1 MAFAE
6 RLGNFIWNPWLL
18 GLFLLSGLYFS
29 VRTGF
34 FQLFHVRLWLKTTL
48 GSLLRP
54 KRRREGGGL
63 TQLQALSTALASTIG
78 TGSIAGV
85 ATAIFYGGP
94 GAVFWMWVSAF
105 LGMMTGCVEKTLAV
119 RYREKSRDGGWQ
131 GGPMCYMERGVGSR
145 TLAALFSLCCV
156 AASLGGGNV
165 VQANSIAASLE
176 AAFGWDRLAVG
187 LVVAVL
193 TGLVILG
200 GIGRIG
206 RVSETLVPCMALLFI
221 GGGVMVLI
229 CHRAAIPEALER
241 IVTGAVTPKAA
252 LGGGIGYGMAAAMRY
267 GVARGVF
274 TNEAGM
280 GSSAIAHAASNVQ
293 EPAEQGMWGIFEVFI
308 ATLSVCSITALVILT
323 SGVYQEDAALLAIQ
337 SGTVTSAMVGAPL
350 SAAAFSTVFGR
361 FGVVFVAVCLL
372 LFAGQQLLRGAGPP
386 VPHRYRPLALALPGG
401 FPAGRGG
408 GKRRRRGRGVAVGRY
423 LQRPDGPAQ
432 PVRPAAPVARGPGAA
447 ERLDGGQNRRSCPS
461 RQEQAGRS
469 VTVSP
474 GLGTPVSRGL
484 SGACSARRAAVRAG
498 ERLA

>member
-176 AAFGWDRLAVG
+176 AAFGWD
-187 LVVAVL
+187 
-193 TGLVILG
+193 
-200 GIGRIG
+200 
-206 RVSETLVPCMALLFI
+206 
-221 GGGVMVLI
+221 
-229 CHRAAIPEALER
+229 
-241 IVTGAVTPKAA
+241 
-252 LGGGIGYGMAAAMRY
+252 
-267 GVARGVF
+267 
-274 TNEAGM
+274 
-280 GSSAIAHAASNVQ
+280 
-293 EPAEQGMWGIFEVFI
+293 W
-308 ATLSVCSITALVILT
+308 
-323 SGVYQEDAALLAIQ
+323 
-337 SGTVTSAMVGAPL
+337 
-350 SAAAFSTVFGR
+350 
-361 FGVVFVAVCLL
+361 
-372 LFAGQQLLRGAGPP
+372 
-386 VPHRYRPLALALPGG
+386 
-401 FPAGRGG
+401 
-408 GKRRRRGRGVAVGRY
+408 
-423 LQRPDGPAQ
+423 
-432 PVRPAAPVARGPGAA
+432 
-447 ERLDGGQNRRSCPS
+447 
-461 RQEQAGRS
+461 
-469 VTVSP
+469 
-474 GLGTPVSRGL
+474 
-484 SGACSARRAAVRAG
+484 
-498 ERLA
+498 

>member
-85 ATAIFYGGP
+85 ATAIF
-94 GAVFWMWVSAF
+94 
-105 LGMMTGCVEKTLAV
+105 
-119 RYREKSRDGGWQ
+119 REKSRDGGWQ

-241 IVTGAVTPKAA
+241 IVTGAITPKAA

-274 TNEAGM
+274 TNEACM

-361 FGVVFVAVCLL
+361 FGVVFVAAFLLAVVAGSVGDVAVVWQLADIFNGLMALPNLCALL
-372 LFAGQQLLRGAGPP
+372 LLSPEALGLLNGWMAVRTDGAAHRG
-386 VPHRYRPLALALPGG
+386 RSRR
-401 FPAGRGG
+401 AGR
-408 GKRRRRGRGVAVGRY
+408 
-423 LQRPDGPAQ
+423 
-432 PVRPAAPVARGPGAA
+432 
-447 ERLDGGQNRRSCPS
+447 
-461 RQEQAGRS
+461 
-469 VTVSP
+469 
-474 GLGTPVSRGL
+474 
-484 SGACSARRAAVRAG
+484 
-498 ERLA
+498 

>member
-323 SGVYQEDAALLAIQ
+323 SGVYQENAALQ
-337 SGTVTSAMVGAPL
+337 RHGGRAPVRRRLLHRVRPLRGGLCGGLPPALCLHL
-350 SAAAFSTVFGR
+350 S
-361 FGVVFVAVCLL
+361 
-372 LFAGQQLLRGAGPP
+372 AGQQLLRGAGPP

-408 GKRRRRGRGVAVGRY
+408 GKRRRRGRGVAV
-423 LQRPDGPAQ
+423 
-432 PVRPAAPVARGPGAA
+432 
-447 ERLDGGQNRRSCPS
+447 S
-461 RQEQAGRS
+461 
-469 VTVSP
+469 
-474 GLGTPVSRGL
+474 
-484 SGACSARRAAVRAG
+484 
-498 ERLA
+498 

>member
-241 IVTGAVTPKAA
+241 IVTGAITPKAA

-372 LFAGQQLLRGAGPP
+372 LFAFTSLLGSSYYGQRGLQYLTGTDRWRWPYRAAFLLAVVAGSVGDVAVVWQLADIFNGLM
-386 VPHRYRPLALALPGG
+386 ALPNLCALLLLSPEALGLLNG
-401 FPAGRGG
+401 WMAVRTDGAAHRGRSRRAGR
-408 GKRRRRGRGVAVGRY
+408 
-423 LQRPDGPAQ
+423 
-432 PVRPAAPVARGPGAA
+432 
-447 ERLDGGQNRRSCPS
+447 
-461 RQEQAGRS
+461 
-469 VTVSP
+469 
-474 GLGTPVSRGL
+474 
-484 SGACSARRAAVRAG
+484 
-498 ERLA
+498 